1 MRVPLI
7 ITLICF
13 AAPFASAAN
22 VPDFDTEGYCKK
34 TRDIVDS
41 QSDKDYD
48 YCIHSEKK
56 AQELLAKLIDAIP
69 VEGVNNCINKASK
82 NNFGSYVELAVCI
95 ELHPSFGASKNTSPT
110 SADLSAHAR
119 AAEPVSQTAVPS
131 VNSTKLS
138 EAGLQTQAS
147 KFRFDH
153 NLDFGTVDPDVR
165 ELQIYLNTS
174 GFRVAD
180 NGPGSPGH
188 EVDVF
193 DAATRVALSK
203 FQTAHAAQIL
213 VPFGITKGTGR
224 FGNAT
229 RKYINEMQ
237 SAQAHNP

>member
-13 AAPFASAAN
+13 AAPFASAAD

-48 YCIHSEKK
+48 YCIHSERK
-56 AQELLAKLIDAIP
+56 AQDLLAKLIDAIP

-95 ELHPSFGASKNTSPT
+95 ELHPSFGSSKNTSPT

-119 AAEPVSQTAVPS
+119 AAEPVSPTMAPS
-131 VNSTKLS
+131 VNSTTS
-138 EAGLQTQAS
+138 EAGSQIQAS

-153 NLDFGTVDPDVR
+153 NIDFGAVDPDVR
-165 ELQIYLNTS
+165 ELQIYLNTN

-203 FQTAHAAQIL
+203 FQTAHATQIL

>member
-1 MRVPLI
+1 MRAPLL

-13 AAPFASAAN
+13 AATFASAAN
-22 VPDFDTEGYCKK
+22 VPDFDTKGYCKK
-34 TRDIVDS
+34 TNDIVDQ
-41 QSDKDYD
+41 QSDKNYD

-56 AQELLAKLIDAIP
+56 AQELLTKLVDVIS
-69 VEGVNNCINKASK
+69 VEEVNNCINKASK
-82 NNFGSYVELAVCI
+82 NNLGSYVELAVCI
-95 ELHPSFGASKNTSPT
+95 ELHPSFGSSKNTSST
-110 SADLSAHAR
+110 SADLSAHVR
-119 AAEPVSQTAVPS
+119 AAEPVSQTVVPS
-131 VNSTKLS
+131 VNSTTLNETGS
-138 EAGLQTQAS
+138 QIQAS
-147 KFRFDH
+147 NFRFDH
-153 NLDFGTVDPDVR
+153 NIDFGAVDPDVR
-165 ELQIYLNTS
+165 ELQIYLNTN

-237 SAQAHNP
+237 STQAHNP

>member
-1 MRVPLI
+1 MRAPLI

-13 AAPFASAAN
+13 AAPLASAAN
-22 VPDFDTEGYCKK
+22 VPDFDTKGYCKK
-34 TRDIVDS
+34 TNDIVDQ
-41 QSDKDYD
+41 QSDKNYD
-48 YCIHSEKK
+48 YCIHSERK
-56 AQELLAKLIDAIP
+56 AQELLTKLIDAIS
-69 VEGVNNCINKASK
+69 VEEVNNCINKAFK
-82 NNFGSYVELAVCI
+82 NNLGSYVELAVCI
-95 ELHPSFGASKNTSPT
+95 ELHPSFGSSKNTSPT

-119 AAEPVSQTAVPS
+119 AAEPVSQTVPS
-131 VNSTKLS
+131 VNSTTLS
-138 EAGLQTQAS
+138 EAGSQIQS
-147 KFRFDH
+147 SNFRFGH
-153 NLDFGTVDPDVR
+153 NIDFGAVDPDVR
-165 ELQIYLNTS
+165 ELQIYLNTN

-193 DAATRVALSK
+193 DAATRVALRK

>member
-1 MRVPLI
+1 
-7 ITLICF
+7 
-13 AAPFASAAN
+13 
-22 VPDFDTEGYCKK
+22 
-34 TRDIVDS
+34 
-41 QSDKDYD
+41 
-48 YCIHSEKK
+48 
-56 AQELLAKLIDAIP
+56 
-69 VEGVNNCINKASK
+69 VEEVNNCINKASK
-82 NNFGSYVELAVCI
+82 NNLGSYVELAVCI

-119 AAEPVSQTAVPS
+119 AAEPVSQTVVPS
-131 VNSTKLS
+131 VNSTTLNETGS
-138 EAGLQTQAS
+138 QSQAS
-147 KFRFDH
+147 NFRFDH
-153 NLDFGTVDPDVR
+153 NIDFGAVDPDVR
-165 ELQIYLNTS
+165 ELQIYLNTN

-229 RKYINEMQ
+229 RKFINEMQ

>member
-13 AAPFASAAN
+13 TAPFASAAN

-48 YCIHSEKK
+48 YCIHSERK

-95 ELHPSFGASKNTSPT
+95 ELHPSFGSSKNTSPT
-110 SADLSAHAR
+110 AADLSAHAR
-119 AAEPVSQTAVPS
+119 ATEPVPQTAVPS

-138 EAGLQTQAS
+138 EAGSQTQAS

-165 ELQIYLNTS
+165 ELQIYLNTN

-180 NGPGSPGH
+180 HGPGSPGQ
-188 EVDVF
+188 EVDAF
-193 DAATRVALSK
+193 DAATKVALSK
-203 FQTAHAAQIL
+203 FQTAHATQIL

>member
-1 MRVPLI
+1 MRTPLI
-7 ITLICF
+7 IILICC
-13 AAPFASAAN
+13 AAPLASAAN
-22 VPDFDTEGYCKK
+22 VPDFDAKEYCKK
-34 TRDIVDS
+34 TNGIVDQ
-41 QSDKDYD
+41 QSDKSYD

-56 AQELLAKLIDAIP
+56 AQELLLKLIDAIP
-69 VEGVNNCINKASK
+69 IEEVNNCINKTSK
-82 NNFGSYVELAVCI
+82 NNLGSYVELAVCI
-95 ELHPSFGASKNTSPT
+95 ELHPSFGSSKSTSST
-110 SADLSAHAR
+110 SADLSAHVR
-119 AAEPVSQTAVPS
+119 AAESGSQTVVPS
-131 VNSTKLS
+131 VNSTTLS
-138 EAGLQTQAS
+138 EAGSQIQAS
-147 KFRFDH
+147 NFRFDH
-153 NLDFGTVDPDVR
+153 NIDFGAVDPDVR
-165 ELQIYLNTS
+165 ELQIYLNTN

-180 NGPGSPGH
+180 NGPGSPGR